1 MWFSVMTDENDI
13 INKSGFD
20 YEFSRAQVC
29 PLLLSL
35 LE

>member
-1 MWFSVMTDENDI
+1 MWFSVPTETDI